1 MHSLTIAQL
10 GINPK
15 LCIWWLWNNRSLE
28 TTLFAIW
35 QITCSIRDLLD
46 SSRLESKGNL
56 FPRNLHIRD
65 QDILLF
71 GIILV
76 TRDHKA
82 RNSPLVKLLR
92 GKSSREQFFSRT
104 SKYPGQS
111 HFRHFLQPNLQR
123 IALAIPLKDKGVVT
137 WDILLCSNPDDIARY
152 GYLEASYLT
161 VLCESTLEVFK
172 SNARWVVLK
181 SEINLLC
188 READWLLRRSWRQ
201 RIIFATRVA
210 RNHNQQYP
218 YQSKEFKHFVHDKI
232 CFLFYI
238 GVKPDPRDQTISRVW
253 LKTYFDKS

>member
-1 MHSLTIAQL
+1 MNSLTIAQL

-15 LCIWWLWNNRSLE
+15 LCRSCLWNNRSLE

-35 QITCSIRDLLD
+35 QITCSIRDLLN
-46 SSRLESKGNL
+46 SMSLESKGNL

-71 GIILV
+71 RVVLV
-76 TRDHKA
+76 TRDHKT
-82 RNSPLVKLLR
+82 RKSPLVKLLW
-92 GKSSREQFFSRT
+92 GKSSREQFFSST

-137 WDILLCSNPDDIARY
+137 WDILLCSNPDDITRN

-172 SNARWVVLK
+172 SNTRWVVLK

-188 READWLLRRSWRQ
+188 GEANWLLRRGRRKW
-201 RIIFATRVA
+201 IIFATRVT

-218 YQSKEFKHFVHDKI
+218 YQSKEFKHFVHDRYV
-232 CFLFYI
+232 FFVLHRSEAR
-238 GVKPDPRDQTISRVW
+238 P
-253 LKTYFDKS
+253 

>member
-35 QITCSIRDLLD
+35 QITFSIRDLLY
-46 SSRLESKGNL
+46 SMSLEGKGNL
-56 FPRNLHIRD
+56 FPRNIQIRD
-65 QDILLF
+65 QDILF
-71 GIILV
+71 FRVVLV
-76 TRDHKA
+76 TRDHKT
-82 RNSPLVKLLR
+82 RNSPLVKLLW
-92 GKSSREQFFSRT
+92 GKSSREQFFSST

-123 IALAIPLKDKGVVT
+123 IALAIPLKDKGVVARK
-137 WDILLCSNPDDIARY
+137 ILLCSNPDDIARN

-161 VLCESTLEVFK
+161 VLSESTLEVFK
-172 SNARWVVLK
+172 SNARWVVLE

-188 READWLLRRSWRQ
+188 GEADWLLRRSRRKW
-201 RIIFATRVA
+201 IIFATRVT

-218 YQSKEFKHFVHDKI
+218 YQSKEFKHFVHDRYV
-232 CFLFYI
+232 FFVLHRSEAR
-238 GVKPDPRDQTISRVW
+238 P
-253 LKTYFDKS
+253 

>member
-1 MHSLTIAQL
+1 MNSIPIAQL

-35 QITCSIRDLLD
+35 QITRSIRHLLN
-46 SSRLESKGNL
+46 SMSLESKGNL
-56 FPRNLHIRD
+56 FPRTLDIRD

-71 GIILV
+71 RVVLV
-76 TRDHKA
+76 TRDHKT
-82 RNSPLVKLLR
+82 RNSPLVKLLW
-92 GKSSREQFFSRT
+92 GKSSRDQFFSST

-137 WDILLCSNPDDIARY
+137 RNILLCSNPNDIARD

-172 SNARWVVLK
+172 SNARWVVLN

-188 READWLLRRSWRQ
+188 GEADWLLRRGRRQ
-201 RIIFATRVA
+201 RIIFATRVT

-218 YQSKEFKHFVHDKI
+218 YQSKEFKHFVHDRYV
-232 CFLFYI
+232 FFVLHRR
-238 GVKPDPRDQTISRVW
+238 KPDPRDQTISRVW
-253 LKTYFDKS
+253 LKTLLR